1 LPTNTDTN
9 SELELLQPSDHT
21 LDPTMIRS
29 DGTQP
34 QEETSK
40 TTEENVLLFTV
51 HPTLIKDTLPSGTV
65 LTVFIWLGGSIKD
78 SSNGQDNHSRMELD
92 SKSELE

>member
-1 LPTNTDTN
+1 
-9 SELELLQPSDHT
+9 
-21 LDPTMIRS
+21 MIES

-51 HPTLIKDTLPSGTV
+51 HPTLIKDTLLSGTV
-65 LTVFIWLGGSIKD
+65 KTVFIWLGGSIKD
-78 SSNGQDNHSRMELD
+78 SSNGQDNHSEMELN
-92 SKSELE
+92 SKSEPE